1 MSNLES
7 VRESREG
14 TPFYDV
20 AERAYDTMFAL
31 YLTTN
36 PTSSISLS
44 GYSSAF
50 HPTTIEE
57 WKSVNYRVKRELP
70 VLRDMLEAVQSDD
83 VFFNVG
89 AHIGI
94 YSCLVGQKLSDG
106 QVVAFEPYPPN
117 RSRLEHHIH
126 VNRIPGSV
134 QPYALAAAIDGLLAD
149 PDARAAMAE
158 RGRERARAFSWAGVD
173 EQVTDLYAEVAG

>member
-1 MSNLES
+1 MVPTTSKNSAQFSPNLA
-7 VRESREG
+7 V
-14 TPFYDV
+14 
-20 AERAYDTMFAL
+20 
-31 YLTTN
+31 

-70 VLRDMLEAVQSDD
+70 VLQDMLEAVQSDD
-83 VFFNVG
+83 VFFDVG

-94 YSCLVGQKLSDG
+94 YSCLVGQKLSDR
-106 QVVAFEPYPPN
+106 QVVAFKPYPPN

-126 VNRIPGSV
+126 VNRIAGSV

-149 PDARAAMAE
+149 PNVRAAMPAHE
-158 RGRERARAFSWAGVD
+158 NARAGIA

>member
-1 MSNLES
+1 MSSLES
-7 VRESREG
+7 VRESLEG

-20 AERAYDTMFAL
+20 AERAYGTMLAL

-36 PTSSISLS
+36 PTNSTPLS

-57 WKSVNYRVKRELP
+57 WKSVNYRVKRELS
-70 VLRDMLEAVQSDD
+70 VLRDMSEAVQSGD
-83 VFFNVG
+83 VFFDVG

-106 QVVAFEPYPPN
+106 QVVAFEPYSPN
-117 RSRLEHHIH
+117 RSRLTHHIH
-126 VNRIPGSV
+126 INRIPGSV
-134 QPYALAAAIDGLLAD
+134 QPYALAAAINGLLVD
-149 PDARAAMAE
+149 PDAHAAMVG
-158 RGRERARAFSWAGVD
+158 RGRERARASLWAGVA